1 MERLI
6 VHLKTSIRNMDNPLK
21 VAQTRLNN
29 RNIRLQVEN
38 CRDRPQHSLVQEV
51 SVIQE
56 ETSKMETSLKE
67 SEKLLEALIQNKVDL
82 EMEISLKRRTIIIDK
97 ERCLSIRSEFPS
109 ATELTGF
116 F

>member
-1 MERLI
+1 MENLI
-6 VHLKTSIRNMDNPLK
+6 VHLKKSIRSMDNPMK
-21 VAQTRLNN
+21 VAQTRMNN
-29 RNIRLQVEN
+29 RNFRLQVEN
-38 CRDRPQHSLVQEV
+38 CRDQTQHGLVREV
-51 SVIQE
+51 AVIQE

-67 SEKLLEALIQNKVDL
+67 AERVLQELLGNKVEL

-97 ERCLSIRSEFPS
+97 ERCQAIRTEFPS

>member
-1 MERLI
+1 M
-6 VHLKTSIRNMDNPLK
+6 K

-29 RNIRLQVEN
+29 RNFRLQVEN
-38 CRDRPQHSLVQEV
+38 CRDKPQHGLVAEV
-51 SVIQE
+51 SVIQV

-67 SEKLLEALIQNKVDL
+67 AERVLEELLKNKVHL

-97 ERCLSIRSEFPS
+97 ERCQAIRSEYPS